1 MGKILRSTDY
11 ASLQAAIDAAG
22 VFDTVLVP
30 SGTHECSGTRL
41 KSNLTLRLEAG
52 AVLMAPR
59 DITGFLPAEMMH
71 RESTLDHCFFGGFGI
86 ENLVIEGEGIFECC
100 GDAFWS
106 DYDGAPSPADTLLGR
121 KVYRSMASRPTAML
135 FINCRN
141 LRLNGFTIRNAAA
154 YTIWAIGCESVR
166 MENLTIR
173 NHRLGP
179 NTDGLDID
187 CSRDVWISGCDINAG
202 DDCIALKSDL
212 AILGRDQ
219 ACERIHISHC
229 TLSSPCCAVR
239 IGYEGDGA
247 IRDVL
252 VSDNLIHDSNKGFD
266 LISVLPAQ
274 KRFGICHGAKIENII
289 FKGAVMRNVRQA
301 LAAWSG
307 SDLPEDADNYHGSI
321 KNLFFSD
328 LQIDAF
334 DSSFLGGL
342 AVSEIAL
349 SNIRMHVRRNRARY
363 RGEVP
368 VVMPNVWGR
377 GFLPQPLT
385 FYRVDNPLLSDVR
398 ISMEEYDEGVQA

>member
-11 ASLQAAIDAAG
+11 ASLQLAIDAAG
-22 VFDTVLVP
+22 AFDTVVVP
-30 SGTHECSGTRL
+30 SGTHECPGVRL
-41 KSNLTLRLEAG
+41 KSNLTLRLEPG
-52 AVLMAPR
+52 AVLLAPR

-71 RESTLDHCFFGGFGI
+71 RKSTLDHCFFGGFGI
-86 ENLVIEGEGIFECC
+86 ENLVIEGNGVFECN
-100 GDAFWS
+100 GDTFWS
-106 DYDGAPSPADTLLGR
+106 DYDGTPSLDDCVLGR
-121 KVYRSMASRPTAML
+121 RVYQSMPSRPTAML

-154 YTIWAIGCESVR
+154 YTIWTIGCESVR

-173 NHRLGP
+173 NHRYGP

-187 CSRDVWISGCDINAG
+187 CSRDVWVSGCDINAG
-202 DDCIALKSDL
+202 DDCIALKSDI

-274 KRFGICHGAKIENII
+274 ARFGISSGANIENII

-307 SDLPEDADNYHGSI
+307 TDLPEDAANYRGSI
-321 KNLFFSD
+321 KNLLFAD

-334 DSSFLGGL
+334 DSSFIGGF
-342 AVSEIAL
+342 AVSEIAM
-349 SNIRMHVRRNRARY
+349 SNIRMHVRRNKSRY
-363 RGEVP
+363 RGETP
-368 VVMPNVWGR
+368 VIMPNVWGR

-385 FYRVDNPLLSDVR
+385 FYRVDNPLLRDVR
-398 ISMEEYDEGVQA
+398 ISMEEYEEEA